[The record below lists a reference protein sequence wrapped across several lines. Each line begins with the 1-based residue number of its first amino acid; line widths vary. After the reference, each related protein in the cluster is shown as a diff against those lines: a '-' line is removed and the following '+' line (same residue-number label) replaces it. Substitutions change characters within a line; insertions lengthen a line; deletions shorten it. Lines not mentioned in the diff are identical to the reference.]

1 MRVVGDGG
9 EEEPIMSQ
17 GGAGLAQDGGV
28 VSAGF
33 LFPDSTRDVVRQW
46 VRGML
51 PQIAEPLI
59 REEIA
64 RLRAEEFNRVEPVVL
79 AEAVRDWLEPRM
91 EAMARQTIREMVAS
105 HLPGIAEALIKEEI
119 RRIRDGG

>member
-1 MRVVGDGG
+1 MNHDRDGQTQ
-9 EEEPIMSQ
+9 S
-17 GGAGLAQDGGV
+17 
-28 VSAGF
+28 F
-33 LFPDSTRDVVRQW
+33 FPESTRAVLRQW

-59 REEIA
+59 QEEIA
-64 RLRAEEFNRVEPVVL
+64 RLREEELGRVDPKLL

-91 EAMARQTIREMVAS
+91 ESMARRTIRDMVEEA
-105 HLPGIAEALIKEEI
+105 LPGIAEPLIKEEI